1 MRVICVQMTDPNVF
15 CVNLTG
21 AFSRD
26 WQTAQWCLDRWLG
39 DVSGSILPQD
49 SDTSTRIPSTTGII
63 DFHCL
68 PTN

>member
-26 WQTAQWCLDRWLG
+26 
-39 DVSGSILPQD
+39 
-49 SDTSTRIPSTTGII
+49 
-63 DFHCL
+63 
-68 PTN
+68 